1 MNKLI
6 SILGSTGSI
15 GITTLNVIDKKKNFF
30 KPYIFTANKNY
41 KIICNQI
48 IKYKPD
54 FFIVRNKI
62 VLNKLKKKLG
72 IIKQKF

>member
-62 VLNKLKKKLG
+62 VLNKLKKNLES
-72 IIKQKF
+72 